1 MIKYNNNNNISKK
14 MTEEVCRHCNK
25 TLNTL
30 EDIDHLIEKNIN
42 SNPMFKQKARRT
54 FLQRWCCCF

>member
-1 MIKYNNNNNISKK
+1 

-30 EDIDHLIEKNIN
+30 EDIDHLIEKNN
-42 SNPMFKQKARRT
+42 KSNPMFKQKARRT

>member
-1 MIKYNNNNNISKK
+1 
-14 MTEEVCRHCNK
+14 MTQEICRHCNK

-30 EDIDHLIEKNIN
+30 DDIDNLIETLKNN
-42 SNPMFKQKARRT
+42 SPMFKREAKRT